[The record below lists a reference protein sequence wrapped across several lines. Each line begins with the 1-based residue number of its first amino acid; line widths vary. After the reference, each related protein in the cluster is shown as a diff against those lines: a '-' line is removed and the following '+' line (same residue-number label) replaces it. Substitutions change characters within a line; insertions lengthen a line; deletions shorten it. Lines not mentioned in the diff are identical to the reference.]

1 VMYEST
7 FSIVGKPISVVVLN
21 LGLDLS
27 LSISGGDR
35 PHIGAVALA
44 VPRPS
49 SSDPKVISATTSVIA
64 VTGHKEDVIATHVA
78 DRLAASLGCIVTV
91 SCGIH
96 FDKINTQILE
106 NLQNQIETEIEQ
118 IKEWYEPRE

>member
-1 VMYEST
+1 MMYEST

-118 IKEWYEPRE
+118 IKEWYELRK

>member
-118 IKEWYEPRE
+118 IKEWYELRK